1 MNVHSSPVCYNY
13 NLDTTWIPIRTAD
26 CFVVYSNHGILY
38 SNYGALIHAD
48 TWMNLTNPMLNE
60 RTQNGS
66 IYTNVKKWEANLYC
80 LELAYMSGETTHTKK
95 DKKMFDQKMS
105 VRKLPVRRKGK
116 VVVRKGPGDCLWCW
130 QSSFS
135 CPRWWM
141 CGCSLYCIHVFV
153 KLYIWIYVLFCMC
166 THTLLLF
173 KNKGRRIKLSSLNGS
188 FHWWI
193 AVAGTWPTEI
203 TEWPGKEDMGN
214 TSGLSIWEPRTTRV
228 QDFWRECLE

>member
-1 MNVHSSPVCYNY
+1 
-13 NLDTTWIPIRTAD
+13 
-26 CFVVYSNHGILY
+26 
-38 SNYGALIHAD
+38 
-48 TWMNLTNPMLNE
+48 
-60 RTQNGS
+60 
-66 IYTNVKKWEANLYC
+66 
-80 LELAYMSGETTHTKK
+80 
-95 DKKMFDQKMS
+95 MS
-105 VRKLPVRRKGK
+105 VQKLPVRRKGK

-135 CPRWWM
+135 CPKWWM
-141 CGCSLYCIHVFV
+141 CGCSLYCIHVFG

-203 TEWPGKEDMGN
+203 TEWPGYTSWKGRHGKYFRTIHLGAED
-214 TSGLSIWEPRTTRV
+214 TQSPRL
-228 QDFWRECLE
+228 LERMSWVGFFVYHSSFSCNSSWHQAFI